1 MSFTEHTFQDVENL
15 FTQYIHNKDDLEL
28 IRHSFQYASEK
39 HEGQFRK
46 SGQPYIIHA
55 IEVGYLVCQLQGGP
69 TTIAAAFLHDTIED
83 CGVTQADLAKEFNE
97 EVAEIVFSLTK
108 IKALSHQR
116 RHDKDFVAEGHRK
129 IFLGMAKDIRV
140 IIIKL
145 CDRLHNMRTLDF
157 QTPEKKIRISK
168 ETLEVYA
175 PIADRLGLN
184 EIKGELQDLCLKYLE
199 PHDYEEI
206 QEFLNTKVRYREE
219 SILKLKK
226 KIADMLLPTKIPFDI
241 KARVKRPYSI
251 WKKTKDKNLSIESIY
266 DIVALRIITETELN
280 CYEIL
285 GLIHSEYSPL
295 PGRFKDYVAVPK
307 PNMYQSLHT
316 TIIDR
321 DSSIIEIQIRTKDM
335 DIIAENGVAA
345 HWRYK
350 EGTKYDAKKEQL
362 EIMEKLHW
370 FSDFVAMSNEN
381 EDSREYMDSLTKDIF
396 EANIY
401 CFTPHGK
408 VIDLPNGATPLDFA
422 FKVHTKVGERAVGAL
437 VNNQLVP
444 LGHKLKTGDV
454 VEIKTSQNPNINR
467 GWLNIVVTNSAKNLI
482 KKFLA
487 KQNADFIRENNIQKG
502 RDSLIEVFKDNGIN
516 EQKMDQLLQNEAV
529 KIFNVNSVDDIFL
542 QVVARTILPS
552 VIIEK
557 LGVRQ
562 ETTMD
567 SFIKKNTSSKKSNF
581 TNQSV
586 LVKGTPNI
594 LCTLSPCCSPI
605 PGDPIVGYVSQGKG
619 IKVHRKDC
627 PNVGRE
633 KEKNRLIEVEWN
645 PQCKETTAP
654 VQVVVKATDRDSL
667 LVDVLNLLS
676 QMKIPCNKIMAKS
689 HNATLT
695 STITMTLQIKNVS
708 QYRDVRDSLINIAGV
723 YAVERVIH

>member
-1 MSFTEHTFQDVENL
+1 MSYTEHTFEDVENL
-15 FTQYIHNKDDLEL
+15 FTTYIHNKDDLDL
-28 IRHSFQYASEK
+28 IRRSFKYASEK

-55 IEVGYLVCQLQGGP
+55 IEVAYLVCSLQGGP

-83 CGVTQADLAKEFNE
+83 CGVTQQDIVNEFNE
-97 EVAEIVFSLTK
+97 EVADIVFSLTK

-157 QTPEKKIRISK
+157 QTPEKKIKISK
-168 ETLEVYA
+168 ETLDVYA

-184 EIKGELQDLCLKYLE
+184 EIKGELQDLCFKYLE
-199 PHDYEEI
+199 PIGY
-206 QEFLNTKVRYREE
+206 QEVMNFLNTKVKYREE
-219 SILKLKK
+219 SISKLKK

-251 WKKTKDKNLSIESIY
+251 WKKIKEKNLTFETIY
-266 DIVALRIITETELN
+266 DIVALRIITESELN

-335 DIIAENGVAA
+335 DVIAENGVAA

-350 EGTKYDAKKEQL
+350 EGSKYDAKKEQQ

-370 FSDFVAMSNEN
+370 FSDFVSISNEH
-381 EDSREYMDSLTKDIF
+381 EDSREYMDSLQKDIF

-454 VEIKTSQNPNINR
+454 VEIKTTQNANINR
-467 GWLNIVVTNSAKNLI
+467 GWLNIVVTSTAKNFI
-482 KKFLA
+482 KKYLTRL
-487 KQNADFIRENNIQKG
+487 NADFIKENNIQKG
-502 RDSLIEVFKDNGIN
+502 RDSLLEVFKENGVN
-516 EQKMDQLLQNEAV
+516 EQKMDQLINQEVL
-529 KIFNVNSVDDIFL
+529 KIFNLENSDDLFL
-542 QVVARTILPS
+542 QVASRTILPTL
-552 VIIEK
+552 VIEK
-557 LGVRQ
+557 LGLRQ
-562 ETTMD
+562 ESTID
-567 SFIKKNTSSKKSNF
+567 SFIKKNTSNKKSNF
-581 TNQSV
+581 SNQSV

-605 PGDPIVGYVSQGKG
+605 PGDSIVGYVSQGKG

-627 PNVGRE
+627 PNVSRE
-633 KEKNRLIEVEWN
+633 RERNRLIEVEWN
-645 PQCKETTAP
+645 PNCKETMVP
-654 VQVVVKATDRDSL
+654 VQVTVKASDRDSL
-667 LVDVLNLLS
+667 LVDILNCLS
-676 QMKIPCNKIMAKS
+676 QLKIPCNKIMAKS
-689 HNATLT
+689 HRTTFT
-695 STITMTLQIKNVS
+695 STISMTVQIKNLD
-708 QYRDVRDSLINIAGV
+708 QYRDFKDAIINIAGV
-723 YAVERVIH
+723 YQVERVTH